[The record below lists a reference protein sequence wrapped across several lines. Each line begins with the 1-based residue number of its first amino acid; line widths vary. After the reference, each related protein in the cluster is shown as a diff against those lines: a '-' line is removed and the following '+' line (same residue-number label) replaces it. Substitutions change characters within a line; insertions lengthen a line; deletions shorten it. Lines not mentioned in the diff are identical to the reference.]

1 MRAGGQRVTR
11 RGVLLGS
18 MLAWAAGASAA
29 PAGIT
34 FKVLRAGSEVGTHSV
49 RFRDEGAVLV
59 AESAVRI
66 QVRLAGFTVFRYTHD
81 TTERWQD
88 GRLLTLTSRLNR
100 NGTEGFC
107 EARATAAGIA
117 LRGTNGETVVPAE
130 AAPLTWWR
138 QASLR
143 PGVPLFDPRR
153 GEPVAPRLELSRAD
167 GGTRVRL
174 VGGEGA
180 EILYDASG
188 QWVGFASTGEDG
200 SAVSYQR
207 A

>member
-1 MRAGGQRVTR
+1 
-11 RGVLLGS
+11 
-18 MLAWAAGASAA
+18 MLAVAGNASAA

-34 FKVLRAGSEVGTHSV
+34 FKVVRGGSEVGTHTV
-49 RFRDEGAVLV
+49 RFRDEGDVLV

-66 QVRLAGFTVFRYTHD
+66 QVRLAGFTVYRYTHD

-88 GRLLTLTSRLNR
+88 GRLLALSSRLDR
-100 NGTEGFC
+100 NGTPGFC
-107 EARATAAGIA
+107 EARAGTGGIA
-117 LRGTNGETVVPAE
+117 LRGPGGDTVLPAE

-143 PGVPLFDPRR
+143 PGVPLFDPRK
-153 GEPVAPRLELSRAD
+153 GERVAPRLEIGPAA
-167 GGTRVRL
+167 GGTRVRV

-180 EILYDASG
+180 EILYDSAG
-188 QWVGFASTGEDG
+188 QWVGFASVGEDG
-200 SAVSYQR
+200 SAVSYRR